1 MVKQVYVTMNEAK
14 IRQII
19 AEKIAAMYDG
29 NAVQFSSD
37 GIGSQWSDWIA
48 VYNDDG
54 TFSHSERVPG
64 TWYRVT
70 GVSGT
75 IHATANNG
83 EVEIHIDYQIQVA
96 NVG

>member
-1 MVKQVYVTMNEAK
+1 MTKYVYVTMNEEK
-14 IRQII
+14 IRQVI

-29 NAVQFSSD
+29 NAVQFMAD
-37 GIGSQWSDWIA
+37 GIGSQWSDWRYISGSSGPA
-48 VYNDDG
+48 
-54 TFSHSERVPG
+54 ERVPG